1 MIVLTQQRRQR
12 IRTKK
17 SNVSGLFDG
26 QNSKDLIRGSYT
38 NENSTKRFFY
48 IMHLYRFAF
57 LSVIR
62 NDPKSYLPALGV
74 IMTIKDLLCQIEVW
88 SS

>member
-1 MIVLTQQRRQR
+1 
-12 IRTKK
+12 
-17 SNVSGLFDG
+17 
-26 QNSKDLIRGSYT
+26 
-38 NENSTKRFFY
+38 
-48 IMHLYRFAF
+48 MHLSRFAF

-88 SS
+88 SSQLTNINKVDYLGNVVTLNPFLRQCFN